1 MQSIESGS
9 SVMQVSIGVAMM
21 LAVTGA
27 SQAVTSACKEYVDDL
42 KVMVD
47 VDQALRR
54 HIDYRDLPTG
64 KVDLS
69 HAPRLFQQM
78 DIGRPQPYGTQMKM
92 DGSCAFELQ
101 PLDDRRKVNERRKAA
116 GMPSLEEYE
125 VMFKSYVESQGC
137 PKPPP

>member
-1 MQSIESGS
+1 
-9 SVMQVSIGVAMM
+9 MM

-27 SQAVTSACKEYVDDL
+27 SQAVTPACKECVDDL

-54 HIDYRDLPTG
+54 YIDHRDLPTG
-64 KVDLS
+64 KVDLP

-78 DIGRPQPYGTQMKM
+78 DIGRPQPYGTLMKM

-116 GMPSLEEYE
+116 GMPSLEECE
-125 VMFKSYVESQGC
+125 AAFKSYIESRGC
-137 PKPPP
+137 PKPRP